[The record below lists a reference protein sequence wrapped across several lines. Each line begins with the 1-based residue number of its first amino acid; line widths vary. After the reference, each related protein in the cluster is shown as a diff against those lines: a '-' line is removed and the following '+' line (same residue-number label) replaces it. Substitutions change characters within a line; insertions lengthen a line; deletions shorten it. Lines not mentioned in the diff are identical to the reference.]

1 MSAARP
7 TPPPSLVTLI
17 DGDCA
22 LCSGYARFVS
32 RLDARGV
39 VYFETQQSPAGR
51 ALLRKAKMPEDLS
64 TIVVIESVDGRPRAH
79 VKSTAVLRT
88 FARLGMP
95 VALLAVFL
103 AVPVLIRDAAY
114 SLVAR
119 HRRAI
124 FGTNG
129 GQCAL
134 PDAVF
139 RRRIGRPLPPELAP

>member
-1 MSAARP
+1 MSAARS
-7 TPPPSLVTLI
+7 TTPSLVTLI

-64 TIVVIESVDGRPRAH
+64 TIVIIESVDGRPRGH

-103 AVPVLIRDAAY
+103 AVPVRN
-114 SLVAR
+114 R
-119 HRRAI
+119 
-124 FGTNG
+124 T
-129 GQCAL
+129 QCT
-134 PDAVF
+134 PS
-139 RRRIGRPLPPELAP
+139 